1 MQCVIHTKHSKS
13 SSIYAN
19 KPFKL
24 LLAINSMSPFF
35 TLASSSPH
43 DWFVVAP
50 MILKAPKNRH
60 NSQLVMGVKDL
71 ISSQGIGYGG
81 REKVERM
88 GKCLALYCRWVS
100 LNLQMGIR
108 VEFHG
113 KWCVPK
119 LGKGWN
125 NKRDHNRILS
135 GSSLL
140 LDWVSKKTPSQ
151 FVLQISCYVLLR
163 LTKSSI
169 SLDLTCIFKNS
180 KFSPL
185 TINRLQINPQRTKYN
200 AFKCELQAKFWYG
213 IC

>member
-1 MQCVIHTKHSKS
+1 MQFVIHTKHSKA
-13 SSIYAN
+13 SSIYVN

-35 TLASSSPH
+35 SLASSSLH

-50 MILKAPKNRH
+50 MILKAPNNRH
-60 NSQLVMGVKDL
+60 NSQLIMGVKDM
-71 ISSQGIGYGG
+71 ISSQGIGYGR

-113 KWCVPK
+113 KWCVHK
-119 LGKGWN
+119 LGNGWN
-125 NKRDHNRILS
+125 NKRDRNRILRFEPFAR
-135 GSSLL
+135 
-140 LDWVSKKTPSQ
+140 PSVQQDPCQ

-169 SLDLTCIFKNS
+169 SLDRTCIFSNS
-180 KFSPL
+180 KFSSL
-185 TINRLQINPQRTKYN
+185 TVTQLQINQQRTKYN